1 MFPRFTISYGVDKA
15 ETNQN
20 KCNLCWSTIFLK
32 TADIQE
38 IKNYEI
44 EIRREYKWAETEYPT
59 GFMYGRIGNL
69 GNIGPGYNALGF
81 ATSRV
86 PLKLASITPLGV
98 ICLL

>member
-20 KCNLCWSTIFLK
+20 KCNLCWSTIFIK

-38 IKNYEI
+38 IKNYPA

-69 GNIGPGYNALGF
+69 GNIGPGSDALGF
-81 ATSRV
+81 VASLSPRKHV
-86 PLKLASITPLGV
+86 SITPPGV